1 MTGSSTVVGASMLA
15 HGLHAAMVLLGLWGL
30 GALLLP
36 QLLERRAAH
45 GRTAYASPPRDEHDR
60 RIAELRAAAA
70 SGSLALLPSVGG
82 SPAVRTTSGTPRTP
96 VLGLPLALVSGTAA
110 AGIHAA
116 VAPPHLSEDP
126 LFGVF
131 FLLVAGAQLTWVAQ
145 LASRTTP
152 RLLQVGVALN
162 VALILLWLVTRT
174 LGLPFGL
181 LPEAHPVGG
190 WDVACVLWQFATIAC
205 CVRLLRP
212 ATAGVATRTSTPVP
226 GWFEWHPTTR
236 AAVGAAAVVL
246 VLLTVVGAHS

>member
-36 QLLERRAAH
+36 QFLERRAVR
-45 GRTAYASPPRDEHDR
+45 GGTTYAAPRLDEHDR
-60 RIAELRAAAA
+60 RVAELRAAAA
-70 SGSLALLPSVGG
+70 SGSLALAQTGRATSAAP
-82 SPAVRTTSGTPRTP
+82 TTRSTPRTP

-116 VAPPHLSEDP
+116 VAPPHLSEEP

-131 FLLVAGAQLTWVAQ
+131 FLLVAGAQLTWVAT
-145 LASRTTP
+145 LASSTTP
-152 RLLQVGVALN
+152 RLLRVGIGLN
-162 VALILLWLVTRT
+162 AALILLWLLTRT
-174 LGLPFGL
+174 LGLPLGL

-190 WDVACVLWQFATIAC
+190 WDVACVLWQLATIAC
-205 CVRLLRP
+205 CARLLRRP
-212 ATAGVATRTSTPVP
+212 STRTSTSLP
-226 GWFEWHPTTR
+226 GWFEWHPSTR

>member
-36 QLLERRAAH
+36 QFLERRGAH
-45 GRTAYASPPRDEHDR
+45 GRTAYTPPHLDEHER

-70 SGSLALLPSVGG
+70 SGSLALAHTVQGTPAARTPSG
-82 SPAVRTTSGTPRTP
+82 APRTP

-116 VAPPHLSEDP
+116 VAPAHLSEDP

-131 FLLVAGAQLTWVAQ
+131 FLLVAGAQLTWVAA

-152 RLLQVGVALN
+152 RLLQAGIALN
-162 VALILLWLVTRT
+162 AVLILLWLVTRT

-190 WDVACVLWQFATIAC
+190 WDVACVLWQLATIAC
-205 CVRLLRP
+205 CARLLRGA
-212 ATAGVATRTSTPVP
+212 ATTTSTPIP
-226 GWFEWHPTTR
+226 GWFEWHPSTR